1 MKKTVLL
8 FMILFSMLAFAKDEG
23 FGGDTGIGIGVV
35 DVNGE
40 SKAALRLNF
49 NPEFKISKFGIGAK
63 LGLYMGDGIPV
74 DINGDGKEDYKD
86 IDFGLRYMEWDGDIV
101 KARYGT
107 LDDFTLGHGTLVYNY
122 SNNEKI
128 SLRLGLHDPKK
139 RVGTDVFFPLEKDIF
154 GATVE
159 KEDQPKAMGARV
171 YVRPLKIAGLETP
184 IIKNLEFGATYAAD
198 VRDKFNRTVNKEG
211 KLATTTVGTET
222 VTNEYNGKLTGITYE
237 VALPLIEDVIVPY
250 YDRVTVKGER
260 DKDAVL
266 DVTTG
271 KASKT
276 VYGDHFGVIGKVSV
290 VNYKFEYRNIDKGL
304 TPGYFG
310 KFYEVK
316 STQNLEK
323 IFSNDAD
330 KKIGG
335 YFGELSANFA
345 GLTKVTASYED
356 YDEEGLN
363 PHIFGQ
369 MDVTPSEKFQ
379 AHLSYDQIDFGSDR
393 HSDDFL
399 NDDTVIKA
407 RLVGPAS
414 MFGIPGP
421 FVVNADIKQTYYFND
436 EKDKYIPSRTY
447 TMGMSFIW

>member
-1 MKKTVLL
+1 MKKTIVLFL
-8 FMILFSMLAFAKDEG
+8 MLFSVLTFAKDGG
-23 FGGDTGIGIGVV
+23 FGGETGIGVGII
-35 DVNGE
+35 DVNGK
-40 SKAALRLNF
+40 SSAALRLNF

-74 DINGDGKEDYKD
+74 DINGDGKENYKD
-86 IDFGLRYMEWDGDIV
+86 IDFGLRYMEWDGDII

-128 SLRLGLHDPKK
+128 SLRLGLHDPE
-139 RVGTDVFFPLEKDIF
+139 RRAGTDVFFPLEKDIF

-222 VTNEYNGKLTGITYE
+222 VTNEYSGKLTGMTYE
-237 VALPLIEDVIVPY
+237 VALPLVEDVIVTY

-260 DKDAVL
+260 EKDAVL
-266 DVTTG
+266 DSSTG
-271 KASKT
+271 KDSNT
-276 VYGDHFGVIGKVSV
+276 VYGDHFGVIGKLSI
-290 VNYKFEYRNIDKGL
+290 VNYKFEYRNIDAGL

-310 KFYEVK
+310 RFYEVR
-316 STQNLEK
+316 STQNLEAVLK
-323 IFSNDAD
+323 SED

-345 GLTKVTASYED
+345 GLTKLTASYED
-356 YDEEGLN
+356 YDSDGMD

-369 MDVTPSEKFQ
+369 MDITPSEKFQ
-379 AHLSYDQIDFGSDR
+379 AHLTYDQINFGADYHR
-393 HSDDFL
+393 DDFL

-407 RLVGPAS
+407 KIVAPAS
-414 MFGIPGP
+414 MVGIPGP
-421 FVVNADIKQTYYFND
+421 FIINADIKQTYYFND
-436 EKDKYIPSRTY
+436 KEDKYIPSRTY
-447 TMGMSFIW
+447 TMGMAFIW